1 MPDERRPAPGEGQ
14 AFGND
19 ALSGKPERPEGN
31 QAQSRPQAAIR
42 AVTVYRLKLK
52 AAGFHPLPINGKR
65 PAIEKWETKTDASTG
80 EIELWEKLFPY
91 APSTG
96 ILTQRTPTIDI
107 DILDPFAADT
117 IEHLAGDHFGERG
130 VFLTRFGRPPKRA
143 IPLRTATPFKKQ
155 TLLLTAPNGAEHKIE
170 GLCAGQQVVID
181 GIHPDTRCA
190 YSWHGGSPGDVPWR
204 ELPAVT
210 EDEMRLFFAD
220 ALEVLARDYAWQ
232 CKSISKPACKAK
244 RPTEWRDVV
253 TRGIAEGARHT
264 SATSLA
270 GHLLRHRIDP
280 VVALQLLQSWNR
292 TSCVPPLPPEEVNE
306 IINSIAAL
314 ELERRGHA

>member
-155 TLLLTAPNGAEHKIE
+155 TLLLTAPNGAEHKIV

-181 GIHPDTRCA
+181 GIHPTRDVHIHGTAARLVMCRGVNCQPSPKTKCA
-190 YSWHGGSPGDVPWR
+190 CFSPMHSKCWRAITRGS
-204 ELPAVT
+204 ASQSQN
-210 EDEMRLFFAD
+210 RL
-220 ALEVLARDYAWQ
+220 
-232 CKSISKPACKAK
+232 AK
-244 RPTEWRDVV
+244 RNGQRS
-253 TRGIAEGARHT
+253 GAM
-264 SATSLA
+264 S
-270 GHLLRHRIDP
+270 
-280 VVALQLLQSWNR
+280 
-292 TSCVPPLPPEEVNE
+292 
-306 IINSIAAL
+306 
-314 ELERRGHA
+314 